1 MAQRVF
7 PMDRSKHHDIIR
19 HATAMADKASFVAD
33 DFAQALFPRTDV
45 VFNDRMRSNARQ
57 YLRSVVGQIE
67 SRICLIATQ
76 DMGVTQEI
84 FQTIARGGEGQSF
97 PVLEHSGLLKTSDIV
112 QHLFVK
118 TQQSELAARLLQKIS
133 QEDLESTLTRH
144 LDHDDPLVAEAAM
157 GLLVAQS
164 KTTGAAG
171 EIAASLEDLSPEIAY
186 AFAWPVTAALARLSG
201 FPGLQLQQATERLLA
216 AHDESAGV
224 ARKAERLAQLLHQS
238 RTEQDPFPHP
248 MRDGLSLFVA
258 RLARQSGLT
267 SDQIVAFTAEP
278 NMARFV
284 VVMRAADFPLREALS
299 IFAALDGGDH
309 ILTAATY
316 GETDRDRCL
325 ALVSRWASPDAYQN
339 AERVLASDYLSD
351 QGK

>member
-1 MAQRVF
+1 
-7 PMDRSKHHDIIR
+7 
-19 HATAMADKASFVAD
+19 
-33 DFAQALFPRTDV
+33 
-45 VFNDRMRSNARQ
+45 
-57 YLRSVVGQIE
+57 
-67 SRICLIATQ
+67 
-76 DMGVTQEI
+76 
-84 FQTIARGGEGQSF
+84 
-97 PVLEHSGLLKTSDIV
+97 
-112 QHLFVK
+112 
-118 TQQSELAARLLQKIS
+118 
-133 QEDLESTLTRH
+133 
-144 LDHDDPLVAEAAM
+144 
-157 GLLVAQS
+157 
-164 KTTGAAG
+164 
-171 EIAASLEDLSPEIAY
+171 
-186 AFAWPVTAALARLSG
+186 
-201 FPGLQLQQATERLLA
+201 
-216 AHDESAGV
+216 
-224 ARKAERLAQLLHQS
+224 LLHQS

>member
-1 MAQRVF
+1 
-7 PMDRSKHHDIIR
+7 MDRSKHNDIIR
-19 HATAMADKASFVAD
+19 HATAMADKAPFVAD

-45 VFNDRMRSNARQ
+45 VFNDRMRSNAQQ
-57 YLRSVVGQIE
+57 YLRSVVDQIE
-67 SRICLIATQ
+67 KRICLIATQ
-76 DMGVTQEI
+76 DLGVSQEYLT
-84 FQTIARGGEGQSF
+84 TIAQGGSGQSF
-97 PVLEHSGLLKTSDIV
+97 SMLEQSGLLKTAQIV

-144 LDHDDPLVAEAAM
+144 LDHDDPAVAEAAM

-171 EIAASLEDLSPEIAY
+171 EIAASLADLSPEIAY

-201 FPGLQLQQATERLLA
+201 FSGLQLQQATERLLA

-224 ARKAERLAQLLHQS
+224 ARKAERLAQLLDQS
-238 RTEQDPFPHP
+238 KTEKNSMPHP
-248 MRDGLSLFVA
+248 MRDGLTLFVA

-284 VVMRAADFPLREALS
+284 VVMRAADFPVQEALS

-309 ILTAATY
+309 ILTGATY

-339 AERVLASDYLSD
+339 AERILSDDFPGD

>member
-1 MAQRVF
+1 
-7 PMDRSKHHDIIR
+7 
-19 HATAMADKASFVAD
+19 MADKASLVAD
-33 DFAQALFPRTDV
+33 DFAQLLFPRTDV
-45 VFNDRMRSNARQ
+45 VFNDRMRSNAWQ
-57 YLRSVVGQIE
+57 YLRSAVGQIE
-67 SRICLIATQ
+67 RQICLIATQ
-76 DMGVTQEI
+76 DLGVSNEKLLI
-84 FQTIARGGEGQSF
+84 IAQGGDGESF
-97 PVLEHSGLLKTSDIV
+97 AMLEQSGLLNTAEIV

-133 QEDLESTLTRH
+133 QEDLELTLTRH
-144 LDHDDPLVAEAAM
+144 LDHDDPVVAQAAM

-164 KTTGAAG
+164 GTTGAAG
-171 EIAASLEDLSPEIAY
+171 EIAASLADLPPEIAY

-201 FPGLQLQQATERLLA
+201 FTGLQLRQATDRMLA

-224 ARKAERLAQLLHQS
+224 ARKAERLAQLLEQS
-238 RTEQDPFPHP
+238 RTENDPIPHP

-278 NMARFV
+278 NMTRFV
-284 VVMRAADFPLREALS
+284 VVMRAADFPVQEALS

-309 ILTAATY
+309 MLTAATY
-316 GETDRDRCL
+316 GEIDRDRSL
-325 ALVSRWASPDAYQN
+325 ALVSRWASPQAYQN
-339 AERVLASDYLSD
+339 AERMLSSDLLSD

>member
-1 MAQRVF
+1 
-7 PMDRSKHHDIIR
+7 MDRTKHNDMIR
-19 HATAMADKASFVAD
+19 HATALADKASFVAD
-33 DFAQALFPRTDV
+33 DFAQVLFPRTDV
-45 VFNDRMRSNARQ
+45 AFNDRMRSNAWQ
-57 YLRSVVGQIE
+57 YLRIVTGHIE
-67 SRICLIATQ
+67 ERICQIATQ
-76 DMGVTQEI
+76 DLGVTQ
-84 FQTIARGGEGQSF
+84 QMLVTISQGGEGQSF
-97 PVLEHSGLLKTSDIV
+97 AVLEHSGLLKTVDIV

-144 LDHDDPLVAEAAM
+144 LDHEDAAVAEAAM

-171 EIAASLEDLSPEIAY
+171 EMAASLADLPPEIAY

-201 FPGLQLQQATERLLA
+201 FSGLQLQQATERLLA
-216 AHDESAGV
+216 AHDESTGV
-224 ARKAERLAQLLHQS
+224 ARKAERLAQLLEQS
-238 RTEQDPFPHP
+238 KTEKDPIPHP

-278 NMARFV
+278 NMSRFV
-284 VVMRAADFPLREALS
+284 VAMRAADYPAQEALS

-309 ILTAATY
+309 ILTSATY

-325 ALVSRWASPDAYQN
+325 ALVSRWASPHAYQS
-339 AERVLASDYLSD
+339 AERILSGGLMSD